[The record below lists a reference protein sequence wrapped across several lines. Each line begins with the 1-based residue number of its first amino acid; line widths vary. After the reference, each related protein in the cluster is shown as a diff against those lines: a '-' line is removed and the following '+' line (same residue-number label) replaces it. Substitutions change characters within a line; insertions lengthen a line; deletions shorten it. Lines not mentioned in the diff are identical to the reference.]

1 MQEIKQ
7 TMPVIT
13 GNNDVYE
20 HIFNLKLEIKSLR
33 EEVSKFSGKIN
44 IEGVEG
50 NLKNSMISENSQK
63 KSLKEDI
70 PNKDQLLTEIKNQI
84 LRPRD

>member
-1 MQEIKQ
+1 
-7 TMPVIT
+7 MPVIT